1 MFCELETDSVAIE
14 RIREYDQLP
23 QEADW
28 DTDSSLPDDWPSSG
42 RLEMDQVSAKYR
54 PNLPE
59 ALSDLNMVIKSGE
72 KIGIC
77 GRTGAGKS
85 TLASVILRII
95 EPTKGKMRL
104 DGVDTR
110 IIGLQKLRSSITIV
124 PQDSV
129 LFSGIVRFNLDPW
142 NKETEEELATI
153 LSKLGLSL
161 QLDMVVTEGG
171 SNLSMGEKQLLCLGR
186 AILRKSKLLI
196 LDEATSA
203 MDIETDTRITKLVTK
218 ISSFH
223 ISVIKY

>member
-14 RIREYDQLP
+14 RIREYNDLP

-28 DTDSSLPDDWPSSG
+28 ETQYNESLPSDWPSSG

-59 ALSDLNMVIKSGE
+59 AVKDLNLILNSGE
-72 KIGIC
+72 KLGIC
-77 GRTGAGKS
+77 GTTGAGKS

-95 EPTKGKMRL
+95 ETTNGEIRL

-110 IIGLQKLRSSITIV
+110 KIGLQDLRSKITIV

-129 LFSGIVRFNLDPW
+129 LFSGTVKFNLDPW
-142 NKETEEELATI
+142 SKETEEQLVTT

-161 QLDMVVTEGG
+161 QLNMVVTEGG
-171 SNLSMGEKQLLCLGR
+171 ANLSLGEKQLLCLGR
-186 AILRKSKLLI
+186 AILRL
-196 LDEATSA
+196 A
-203 MDIETDTRITKLVTK
+203 
-218 ISSFH
+218 
-223 ISVIKY
+223 

>member
-1 MFCELETDSVAIE
+1 
-14 RIREYDQLP
+14 
-23 QEADW
+23 
-28 DTDSSLPDDWPSSG
+28 
-42 RLEMDQVSAKYR
+42 MDQVSAKYR

-59 ALSDLNMVIKSGE
+59 ALSDLNMVMKSGE

-110 IIGLQKLRSSITIV
+110 FIGLQKLRSSITIV

-129 LFSGIVRFNLDPW
+129 LFSGTVQFNLDPW
-142 NKETEEELATI
+142 NKETEEELATT

-203 MDIETDTRITKLVTK
+203 MDIETDTKITKLVTK
-218 ISSFH
+218 RVFVS
-223 ISVIKY
+223 YLCY